1 MNKTL
6 EEFSKIPSSDFCL
19 AHLFTYRD
27 FVEDVLGIAYRG
39 SNDIIGGICAKTK
52 NTGLTS
58 LLSHGVIH
66 IDYFELRYS
75 SNPTNYNT
83 SVDSKTLQLLS
94 SCNLKNIENS
104 EKVNEI

>member
-39 SNDIIGGICAKTK
+39 SKDIIGGICAKTK
-52 NTGLTS
+52 NTG
-58 LLSHGVIH
+58 
-66 IDYFELRYS
+66 
-75 SNPTNYNT
+75 
-83 SVDSKTLQLLS
+83 
-94 SCNLKNIENS
+94 
-104 EKVNEI
+104 